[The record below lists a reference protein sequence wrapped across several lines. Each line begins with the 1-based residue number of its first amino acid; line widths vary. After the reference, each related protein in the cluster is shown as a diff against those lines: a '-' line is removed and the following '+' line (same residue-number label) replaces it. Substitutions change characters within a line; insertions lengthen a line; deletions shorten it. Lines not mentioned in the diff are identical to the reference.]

1 MFRALFLIHGRHKMS
16 SFSLNSFFNAV
27 SYALISSN
35 YQDFFLRVKQYKV
48 LEAVL
53 SGRDVIAILPTGY
66 GKSVIFHLLPYLFD
80 YISKLNQ
87 SPQKSIILVVTPL
100 NALVDDQLK
109 ILTHRGIS
117 STVLKSKKRVSD
129 ADEDQELDSDTV
141 DNENSHGLTNDSE
154 TLGNLKE
161 GKCRIIFSHPE
172 AFISCKE
179 GRMLLLSKVY
189 QERVMACVIDE
200 AHLVEEWG
208 FDFRPDFANL
218 SQLASIFPAIPILAL
233 TATAPKKN
241 CDSLTK
247 ALNLEKPCIV
257 KADLDRPNIFLH
269 KEKRKSASSG
279 VDSYDSILYP
289 IAKDLKT
296 KLADYPLTLIY
307 LPLKWCGYAFKLFLD
322 VLGDASYF
330 PVNAEK
336 IPENCLFGQFHAPQ
350 TEQMKQQMLQQLTCK
365 SSKSTIRVVFA
376 TIAIGIGVNIPSI
389 RQVIHIGAPRTLES
403 YYQEIGRGGRDGK
416 STKAFLYYNGQD
428 IAANKPGMTN
438 EMRNFCLDES
448 ECLRKRLMAY
458 LGSCGTK
465 SKTDAHSCC
474 SNCFRKCQCAACSES
489 TSTALTE
496 LTKQQLS
503 VGRIASQP
511 IRTVSDE
518 QRSKIGSILKQYRIH
533 LGTTRQRFGSIDLAT
548 GFTHSLINSVVK
560 NCEYINSV
568 DDVLLAFNIW
578 DVSHAHTIVQ
588 VIHNVCS
595 Q

>member
-1 MFRALFLIHGRHKMS
+1 MS
-16 SFSLNSFFNAV
+16 SFSLNTFFNAV
-27 SYALISSN
+27 NYALTVSN

-48 LEAVL
+48 LEAAL

-80 YISKLNQ
+80 YISKLNE
-87 SPQKSIILVVTPL
+87 SPQNSIIFVVTPL

-117 STVLKSKKRVSD
+117 STVLKSKKPVSD
-129 ADEDQELDSDTV
+129 ADEDCDSDSV
-141 DNENSHGLTNDSE
+141 DNEKSHGLTNDSE
-154 TLGNLKE
+154 TLGKLKE

-189 QERVMACVIDE
+189 QDRVMACVIDE

-218 SQLASIFPAIPILAL
+218 SQLVSIFPAVPILAL

-269 KEKRKSASSG
+269 KEKRKAASSG

-289 IAKDLKT
+289 IAKDLKK

-322 VLGDASYF
+322 ILGDASYF
-330 PVNAEK
+330 PINADK

-350 TEQMKQQMLQQLTCK
+350 TEQMKQQMLKQLTCK
-365 SSKSTIRVVFA
+365 SSNSTIRVVFA

-403 YYQEIGRGGRDGK
+403 YYQQIGRGGRDGK
-416 STKAFLYYNGQD
+416 STKACLYYNGQD
-428 IAANKPGMTN
+428 IAANKPGMTD

-448 ECLRKRLMAY
+448 ECLRKRLLTY
-458 LGSCGTK
+458 LGSSGAK
-465 SKTDAHSCC
+465 SRTDGHSCC
-474 SNCFRKCQCAACSES
+474 SNCLRKCHCAACSKS
-489 TSTALTE
+489 TSTALTD
-496 LTKQQLS
+496 LAKQQSS
-503 VGRIASQP
+503 VEPIPSQP
-511 IRTVSDE
+511 FRTVSDE
-518 QRSKIGSILKQYRIH
+518 QRCKIASILKQYRIH

-548 GFTHSLINSVVK
+548 GFTQSLINCVVE
-560 NCEYINSV
+560 NCEYIDSV
-568 DDVLLAFNIW
+568 DHVLLAFNIW

-588 VIHNVCS
+588 VIHDVCG